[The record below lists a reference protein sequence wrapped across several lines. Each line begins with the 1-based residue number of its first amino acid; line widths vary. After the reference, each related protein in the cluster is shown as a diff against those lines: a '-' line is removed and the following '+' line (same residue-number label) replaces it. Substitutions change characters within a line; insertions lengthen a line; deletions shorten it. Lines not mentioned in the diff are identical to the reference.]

1 MIGVYGSLFEIEKHY
16 KTFISSSIQRHA
28 ASLSL
33 LHAVANS
40 TPFMKK
46 HHLET
51 ADAVGNYNMAYG

>member
-1 MIGVYGSLFEIEKHY
+1 MKHSY
-16 KTFISSSIQRHA
+16 IFQLQRHA

-33 LHAVANS
+33 LHAVANP

-51 ADAVGNYNMAYG
+51 ADAVGNYNMACG